1 MQEQHS
7 CLNLDDW
14 IFHSRFGP
22 PVGRSLHR
30 AHQNP
35 YVELKTHPGF
45 WTHSCRNPYHHNS
58 HDPWNCQ
65 FETHHPF
72 LEGTSLFHCYQLY
85 ENGRK
90 KFMKKKKKKLYYHH
104 HASSNQKWKKEK
116 RLTFT
121 SRVGSF
127 FFNCS
132 WTPSNADR
140 GGLKDGMVSKESR
153 SNYFIEPQFWKT
165 DPTYILKST
174 LSKSGLTK
182 EKEITVWGSKLCW
195 LASNHKVASSYVELS
210 NIDRLFISVINKGRK
225 CGEARRGIGERRG
238 LPFPKLLRI

>member
-22 PVGRSLHR
+22 PVGKSLHR

-58 HDPWNCQ
+58 HDPWNCH

-72 LEGTSLFHCYQLY
+72 LEDTSLFHCYQLY

-90 KFMKKKKKKLYYHH
+90 KIMKKKKKKKKKILP
-104 HASSNQKWKKEK
+104 SSCIKSERK
-116 RLTFT
+116 RSAWLT

-132 WTPSNADR
+132 
-140 GGLKDGMVSKESR
+140 
-153 SNYFIEPQFWKT
+153 
-165 DPTYILKST
+165 
-174 LSKSGLTK
+174 
-182 EKEITVWGSKLCW
+182 
-195 LASNHKVASSYVELS
+195 
-210 NIDRLFISVINKGRK
+210 
-225 CGEARRGIGERRG
+225 
-238 LPFPKLLRI
+238 